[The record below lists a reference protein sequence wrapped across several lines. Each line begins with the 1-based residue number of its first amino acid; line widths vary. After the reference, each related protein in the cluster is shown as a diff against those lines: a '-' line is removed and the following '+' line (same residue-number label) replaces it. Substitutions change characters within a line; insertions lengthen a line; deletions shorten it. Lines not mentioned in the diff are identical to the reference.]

1 MVGHPD
7 RSPAA
12 ADLEPINTR
21 SAAPALAAT
30 RADVFTN
37 ADETI

>member
-1 MVGHPD
+1 MSAIGQ
-7 RSPAA
+7 S

-21 SAAPALAAT
+21 SAAPPLAAMG
-30 RADVFTN
+30 ADVFTN